1 MERQADRLVNL
12 YEAAILSFF
21 RRRPMWPNQKVM
33 VMTLQCGI
41 CGKKPSLGHQIAR
54 RGKAKYLGGVGRK
67 ITGISRR
74 RFEPNLQRLQVEIN
88 GAVQRMWKSTARSNA
103 CASASSA
110 SAAAALNAPPDANL
124 S

>member
-1 MERQADRLVNL
+1 
-12 YEAAILSFF
+12 
-21 RRRPMWPNQKVM
+21 MWPNQKVM

-74 RFEPNLQRLQVEIN
+74 RFEPNLQRLQVEID
-88 GAVQRMWKSTARSNA
+88 GTVQRMRVCVQCIRSGRVKRPTRRKPF
-103 CASASSA
+103 
-110 SAAAALNAPPDANL
+110 LMPNL
-124 S
+124 